1 MHSSDELI
9 NELINEL
16 ADLCGIVP
24 EYWDIFGNKHI
35 TPIETKKAI
44 LKAMKLNIDSD
55 EAIKNEMYAQKARPW
70 NRFVEPVK
78 IVSVND
84 QPLTIPV
91 YIPANEGE

>member
-55 EAIKNEMYAQKARPW
+55 EDIKNEMYAQK
-70 NRFVEPVK
+70 
-78 IVSVND
+78 
-84 QPLTIPV
+84 
-91 YIPANEGE
+91 